1 MPSLPSHP
9 DIRHLRLQAKTLLK
23 SARSGEED
31 AVERIRSATGARRDR
46 VVLSDAYHAIAR
58 EHGFKSWPHL
68 KIHLEIAAGN
78 LEEKREM
85 FLSSAWLW
93 GDRKRAE
100 AVLESSPELTRGDI
114 HAACAAGDLDAVTDM
129 LATDPTAATT
139 KGGPRDWTPILHA
152 TWSCYLTER
161 ADAMVRILELLLR
174 HGADP
179 DSYWV
184 NDDDWKES
192 ALYGCVENNCV
203 PAARV
208 LVDAGAD
215 PNDNESLYH
224 ACEKFN
230 LELLDTVAAN
240 GLDAEA
246 VSYCIKH
253 VMDMNW
259 TEGIRWFLD
268 QGADPNA
275 IHPADGETSLHWAV
289 KRNNTVEVIGTLLE
303 AGADPN
309 ARTSTGKST
318 ALGIV
323 GWTPLDFAHRLGRR
337 DVAERLRQHGA
348 EPSPTSEYDRF
359 VIACANT
366 DLEVVQRL
374 RSRHLNQLSDDDKT
388 LISHAAQVDNWAA
401 VRLMADLG
409 WPIDARGWMEATPLY
424 WALCKGHS
432 EMVDFLLR
440 LGASTEPIGG
450 YFQDPV
456 HAVMHCQWNR
466 DNGGYPAALGLLL
479 DHGLGVPEGRYPSG
493 NAAMDAVLAQYIE
506 D

>member
-1 MPSLPSHP
+1 MSSLPSNP

-23 SARSGEED
+23 SARSGEEH
-31 AVERIRSATGARRDR
+31 AVDRIRSATGARRDR
-46 VVLSDAYHAIAR
+46 LVLSDAYHAIAR
-58 EHGFKSWPHL
+58 ENGFGSWPHL
-68 KIHLEIAAGN
+68 KIHFEIVARN
-78 LEEKREM
+78 LDEKREM
-85 FLSSAWLW
+85 FLSSAWVW

-100 AVLESSPELTRGDI
+100 AVLESAPELTRGDI
-114 HAACAAGDLDAVTDM
+114 HAACAAGDVDAVTDI
-129 LATDPTAATT
+129 LETDPAAATT
-139 KGGPRDWTPILHA
+139 KGGPKDWTPILHA
-152 TWSCYLTER
+152 AWSCFLSER
-161 ADAMVRILELLLR
+161 ADAMVRVLELLLR

-208 LVDAGAD
+208 LVDAGAN

-230 LELLDTVAAN
+230 LELLETVAAN

-275 IHPADGETSLHWAV
+275 IHPADRETSLHWAV
-289 KRNNTVEVIGTLLE
+289 KRNNSALVIGALLE

-323 GWTPLDFAHRLGRR
+323 GYTPLDFALRLGRGE
-337 DVAERLRQHGA
+337 VAALLQRHGA
-348 EPSPTSEYDRF
+348 VPSPMSEYDRF
-359 VIACANT
+359 VVACGNA
-366 DLEVVQRL
+366 DLETVE
-374 RSRHLNQLSDDDKT
+374 HLKDRYLAALTDDDRT
-388 LISHAAQVDNWAA
+388 LISHVGQVDNWDA
-401 VRLMADLG
+401 VRLMAELG
-409 WPIDARGWMEATPLY
+409 WPVDARGWMDATPLY
-424 WALCKGHS
+424 WALCKGNP

-440 LGASTEPIGG
+440 RDVSTEPIGG
-450 YFQDPV
+450 YFQDPIHTV
-456 HAVMHCQWNR
+456 IHCQWNR
-466 DNGGYPAALGLLL
+466 DKGEYPDALGLLL
-479 DHGLGVPEGRYPSG
+479 DHGLSVPEGRYPTG
-493 NAAMDAVLAQYIE
+493 NAAMDAVLSQYIE

>member
-1 MPSLPSHP
+1 MCAA
-9 DIRHLRLQAKTLLK
+9 DI
-23 SARSGEED
+23 SED
-31 AVERIRSATGARRDR
+31 AGQ
-46 VVLSDAYHAIAR
+46 
-58 EHGFKSWPHL
+58 
-68 KIHLEIAAGN
+68 
-78 LEEKREM
+78 

-93 GDRKRAE
+93 GDPRRAAE
-100 AVLESSPELTRGDI
+100 LLDDNPALSRSSIYT
-114 HAACAAGDLDAVTDM
+114 ACAAGDVEAVSHFLDA
-129 LATDPTAATT
+129 DPASAAA
-139 KGGPRDWTPILHA
+139 KGGPRDWTPILYV
-152 TWSCYLTER
+152 TWSCFLNARTEH
-161 ADAMVRILELLLR
+161 MVRILELLLR

-179 DSYWV
+179 GSYWV

-208 LVDAGAD
+208 LVAAGAD

-259 TEGIRWFLD
+259 TDGIRWFLD

-289 KRNNTVEVIGTLLE
+289 KRNNTVEVIGALLE
-303 AGADPN
+303 AGVDPN
-309 ARTSTGKST
+309 ASTSTGKST

-323 GWTPLDFAHRLGRR
+323 GYTPLDFALRLGRGE
-337 DVAERLRQHGA
+337 VAALLQRHGA
-348 EPSPTSEYDRF
+348 VPSPMSEYDRF
-359 VIACANT
+359 VVACANA
-366 DLEVVQRL
+366 DLETVE
-374 RSRHLNQLSDDDKT
+374 HLKDRYLTALTDDDRT
-388 LISHAAQVDNWAA
+388 LISHVAQVDNWDA

-409 WPIDARGWMEATPLY
+409 WPIDARGWMDATPLY
-424 WALCKGHS
+424 WALCKGNP
-432 EMVDFLLR
+432 EMVDLLLR
-440 LGASTEPIGG
+440 RDVSTEPIGG
-450 YFQDPV
+450 YFQDPI
-456 HAVMHCQWNR
+456 HTVMHCQWNR
-466 DNGGYPAALGLLL
+466 DKGEYPVALGLLL
-479 DHGLGVPEGRYPSG
+479 DHGLAVPEGRFPSG

>member
-1 MPSLPSHP
+1 MPSLPTQP

-23 SARSGEED
+23 SARRGEEH
-31 AVERIRSATGARRDR
+31 AVDSIRSAIGGRRDR
-46 VVLSDAYHAIAR
+46 LVLSDAYHAIAR
-58 EHGFKSWPHL
+58 EYGFRSWSHL
-68 KIHLEIAAGN
+68 KIHVEIVARN
-78 LEEKREM
+78 LDEKREM

-93 GDRKRAE
+93 GDRQRAE
-100 AVLESSPELTRGDI
+100 ALLAAAPELTRGNMY
-114 HAACAAGDLDAVTDM
+114 AACAAGDVDAVTDI
-129 LATDPTAATT
+129 LDADPAAATT
-139 KGGPRDWTPILHA
+139 KGGPKDWPPILYA
-152 TWSCYLTER
+152 TWSCFLSER
-161 ADAMVRILELLLR
+161 ADAMVRVLELLLR

-184 NDDDWKES
+184 NESDWKES
-192 ALYGCVENNCV
+192 ALYGCVESNCV

-208 LVDAGAD
+208 LVDAGAN

-240 GLDAEA
+240 GLDAEG

-253 VMDMNW
+253 AMDMTW
-259 TEGIRWFLD
+259 TEAVMWFLD

-275 IHPADGETSLHWAV
+275 IHPADRETSLHWAV
-289 KRNNTVEVIGTLLE
+289 KRNCTADVIGALLD

-323 GWTPLDFAHRLGRR
+323 GWTPLDFALRLGRGE
-337 DVAERLRQHGA
+337 VAALLRRHGA
-348 EPSPTSEYDRF
+348 RPSPLSEYDQF
-359 VIACANT
+359 VVACANT
-366 DLEVVQRL
+366 DFHIVEQLKD
-374 RSRHLNQLSDDDKT
+374 RHLANLTDDDRT
-388 LISHAAQVDNWAA
+388 LISHAAQMDNWAA

-409 WPIDARGWMEATPLY
+409 WPVDARGWMDATPLY
-424 WALCKGHS
+424 WALCKGHG

-440 LGASTEPIGG
+440 RGASTEPIGG

-456 HAVMHCQWNR
+456 HAVIHCQWNG
-466 DNGGYPAALGLLL
+466 DISGYPVALDRLLEQGL
-479 DHGLGVPEGRYPSG
+479 VVSEGHYPCG
-493 NAAMDAVLAQYIE
+493 NAAMDAVLSQYIV

>member
-1 MPSLPSHP
+1 MCAADFS
-9 DIRHLRLQAKTLLK
+9 
-23 SARSGEED
+23 ED
-31 AVERIRSATGARRDR
+31 AG
-46 VVLSDAYHAIAR
+46 
-58 EHGFKSWPHL
+58 P
-68 KIHLEIAAGN
+68 
-78 LEEKREM
+78 

-93 GDRKRAE
+93 GDPGRA
-100 AVLESSPELTRGDI
+100 AELLDDNPALSRSNI
-114 HAACAAGDLDAVTDM
+114 YAACAAGDVDAVSHFLDADPAS
-129 LATDPTAATT
+129 ATA
-139 KGGPRDWTPILHA
+139 KGGPRDWTPILYV
-152 TWSCYLTER
+152 TWSCFLNARTEH
-161 ADAMVRILELLLR
+161 MVRILELLLR

-184 NDDDWKES
+184 NEDDWKES

-230 LELLDTVAAN
+230 LELLETVAAN

-259 TEGIRWFLD
+259 TDGIRWFLD

-275 IHPADGETSLHWAV
+275 IHPADEETSLHWAV
-289 KRNNTVEVIGTLLE
+289 KRNNTVEVIGALLE

-309 ARTSTGKST
+309 ASTSTGKST

-323 GWTPLDFAHRLGRR
+323 GYTPLDFALRLGRGE
-337 DVAERLRQHGA
+337 VAALLRRHGA
-348 EPSPTSEYDRF
+348 VPSPMSEYDRF
-359 VIACANT
+359 VVACANT
-366 DLEVVQRL
+366 DLEVVE
-374 RSRHLNQLSDDDKT
+374 QLKDRCLPALTDDDRT
-388 LISHAAQVDNWAA
+388 LISHVAQVDNWAA

-424 WALCKGHS
+424 WALCKGHP

-440 LGASTEPIGG
+440 QGVSTEPIGG
-450 YFQDPV
+450 YFQDPI
-456 HAVMHCQWNR
+456 HAVINCQWNG
-466 DNGGYPAALGLLL
+466 DKGGYPVALGLLL

>member
-1 MPSLPSHP
+1 MPSLPPHS
-9 DIRHLRLQAKTLLK
+9 DLRHLRLQAKTLLK
-23 SARSGEED
+23 SARGGEAH
-31 AVERIRSATGARRDR
+31 AVERIRSATGSRRER

-58 EHGFKSWPHL
+58 EYGFRSWPHL
-68 KIHLEIAAGN
+68 KIHLEISARN
-78 LEEKREM
+78 LEEKLET

-93 GDRKRAE
+93 GDRRRAE
-100 AVLESSPELTRGDI
+100 ALIEAAPELTRADI
-114 HAACAAGDLDAVTDM
+114 YAACAAGDADAVADF
-129 LATDPTAATT
+129 LEADPDAATT
-139 KGGPRDWTPILHA
+139 KGGPKDWPPILYA
-152 TWSCYLTER
+152 TWSCFLAER
-161 ADAMVRILELLLR
+161 TDAMVRILELLLR
-174 HGADP
+174 NGADP

-184 NDDDWKES
+184 NESDWKES

-208 LVDAGAD
+208 LADAGAN

-230 LELLDTVAAN
+230 LELLDVVAAN

-253 VMDMNW
+253 AMDMNW
-259 TEGIRWFLD
+259 TEGILWFLG

-275 IHPADGETSLHWAV
+275 LHPADAETSIHWAV
-289 KRNNTVEVIGTLLE
+289 KRNCTAEVIGALLD

-323 GWTPLDFAHRLGRR
+323 GWTPLDFALRLGRG
-337 DVAERLRQHGA
+337 DIAELLRRHGA
-348 EPSPTSEYDRF
+348 AASPLSEYDRF
-359 VIACANT
+359 VVACANAHL
-366 DLEVVQRL
+366 DVVE
-374 RSRHLNQLSDDDKT
+374 HLKDRYLAALTDDDRT
-388 LISHAAQVDNWAA
+388 LISHVAQVDNWAA
-401 VRLMADLG
+401 VRLLADLG

-424 WALCKGHS
+424 WALCKGQP

-440 LGASTEPIGG
+440 HGASTEPIGG
-450 YFQDPV
+450 YFQDPI
-456 HAVMHCQWNR
+456 HAVIHCQWNR
-466 DNGGYPAALGLLL
+466 DRGNYAVALERLLE
-479 DHGLGVPEGRYPSG
+479 HGLAIPEGFYPCG
-493 NAAMDAVLAQYIE
+493 HAAMDAVLSRYVE